1 MNNQTAKALTA
12 ALQALSPSILSLQN
26 ESHMHAGYFEGKE
39 SHFKLVIVSDAF
51 EKQRLAARHQTVYAL
66 AQLFLTVNGGMVHA
80 LHHHSSVYGGVIR
93 LCHHGQYH
101 TTVCQSQYL
110 SQL

>member
-39 SHFKLVIVSDAF
+39 SHFKLVIVSDAL
-51 EKQRLAARHQTVYAL
+51 KNSVWQLAIRQSMPWL
-66 AQLFLTVNGGMVHA
+66 SLLTVNGGMVHA
-80 LHHHSSVYGGVIR
+80 LAIHAYTPSEWVQLEQTPNSP
-93 LCHHGQYH
+93 LCA
-101 TTVCQSQYL
+101 SRR
-110 SQL
+110 

>member
-1 MNNQTAKALTA
+1 MNNQTAKTLTA

-66 AQLFLTVNGGMVHA
+66 AQPFFNCQRR
-80 LHHHSSVYGGVIR
+80 YGACPCYSR
-93 LCHHGQYH
+93 LYA
-101 TTVCQSQYL
+101 
-110 SQL
+110 

>member
-39 SHFKLVIVSDAF
+39 SHFKLGSSATLLKNSVW
-51 EKQRLAARHQTVYAL
+51 RLAIRQSMPL
-66 AQLFLTVNGGMVHA
+66 AQPFNCQRR
-80 LHHHSSVYGGVIR
+80 YGACPCYSR
-93 LCHHGQYH
+93 LYA
-101 TTVCQSQYL
+101 
-110 SQL
+110 